1 MAHPIAATTM
11 GEEKLRNFRRVFED
25 NERVWFHPNK
35 GLIAVWYG
43 GATVNIYD
51 ADTFEEVDMFTQS
64 MAFEDY
70 ELEKIE
76 TAIGV
81 RLAQDGFIREGR
93 GTAQNNHRTTV
104 TER

>member
-25 NERVWFHPNK
+25 NERVWFHPHN
-35 GLIAVWYG
+35 GQIAVWYG

-51 ADTFEEVDMFTQS
+51 AETFEEVDMFTQS
-64 MAFEDY
+64 MAFGDH
-70 ELEKIE
+70 ELEKLE
-76 TAIGV
+76 TAIDI
-81 RLAQDGFIREGR
+81 RLEQDGFVREGR
-93 GTAQNNHRTTV
+93 DAEQKPRTTI